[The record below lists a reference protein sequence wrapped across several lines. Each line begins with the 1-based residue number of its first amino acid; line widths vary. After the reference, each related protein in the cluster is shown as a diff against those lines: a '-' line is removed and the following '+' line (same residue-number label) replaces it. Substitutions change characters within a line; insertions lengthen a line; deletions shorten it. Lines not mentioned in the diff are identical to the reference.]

1 MKPEIIKP
9 EPETKACINCG
20 HEIGDKFCSNC
31 GQRVLVKRITLK
43 ESWLDFWSRVY
54 GFDGMFP
61 RTLRDLTL
69 QPGSV
74 ARKFIDGNRVTYYGP
89 VGYFFLMVTLFIVV
103 AGMLDVDLRE
113 FINQKQNT
121 LGNFTAT
128 GDNQE
133 KINDMVKN
141 FVSEHLRFIA
151 FLVIPFN
158 ALMARFILFR
168 KSGLNYIEHAVLPLY
183 MIGHLYWLSI
193 ISIIVFAITGSF
205 VLNTVN
211 SFVLILGF
219 GFAYTNFISYQSKV
233 KSFFKGI
240 GVYIGGQ
247 FMLIIFITV
256 IAIIVIVLLNYINPD
271 SLEMIRPSN
280 NK

>member
-1 MKPEIIKP
+1 MKPEIINP
-9 EPETKACINCG
+9 ESENKACINCG
-20 HEIGDKFCSNC
+20 NETRDKFCPNC

-61 RTLRDLTL
+61 RTLRDLTI

-121 LGNFTAT
+121 IGNFNAT
-128 GDNQE
+128 GANQE
-133 KINDMVKN
+133 KINDLVKN
-141 FVSEHLRFIA
+141 FVSENLRFIA

-168 KSGLNYIEHAVLPLY
+168 KSGLNYLEHAVLPLY
-183 MIGHLYWLSI
+183 LIGHIYWLSI
-193 ISIIVFAITGSF
+193 ISIIVYAITGSF

-211 SFVLILGF
+211 SFVLILAF

-240 GVYIGGQ
+240 GVFIGGQ
-247 FMLIIFITV
+247 LFLIISISVITV
-256 IAIIVIVLLNYINPD
+256 IVIVIMYKINPD

-280 NK
+280 NQ